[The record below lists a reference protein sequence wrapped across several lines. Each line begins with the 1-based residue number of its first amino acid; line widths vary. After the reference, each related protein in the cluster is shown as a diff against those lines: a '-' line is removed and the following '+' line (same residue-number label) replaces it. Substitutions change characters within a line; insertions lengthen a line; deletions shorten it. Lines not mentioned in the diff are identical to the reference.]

1 MIYKG
6 EPTNP
11 SPPLKCPLTMTVFVY
26 VILQTSTQIDAP
38 DHRCHLDVPEMT
50 VSCKRRS
57 DSCSGL
63 WQPQRHLSVVD
74 ADDVANIGLVFR
86 MQKHAKDKVIE
97 YISSGLQ
104 SSPDNAAAFS
114 SENTFCSTA
123 DEPQVTLSVKPAVES
138 QKTKVRDSKLMLAW
152 NGDRKAFRERS
163 SSSQSDTS
171 GVPRSYSSSSALSV
185 AAGSLPAGSSVQQ
198 KSSSALNNQT
208 EVVSVQSESRPV
220 LQSADGSV
228 KGQAGVTGQKAQASV
243 STVNAGIASRDAGK
257 TDGRAVRKNCLA
269 ANGGGNTRFSA
280 RQLPRSQSGTLTE
293 ICKAKNML
301 NETVVMEDKQA
312 RSAVSSLP
320 VAPSCDP
327 AAVDAASH
335 RGASNAVTSKLLQPR
350 HSSSNATNSK
360 CASSKLGTSGVAA
373 ELKSRE
379 IRRSTSRISST
390 SQRSSQLS
398 KASSLTHISAQ
409 PTKSKAAAS
418 ALDNSRLRIP
428 KPSGKF
434 LVLVHGQV
442 TIIFVVSVG
451 LFVCLCRVSLSRL

>member
-1 MIYKG
+1 
-6 EPTNP
+6 
-11 SPPLKCPLTMTVFVY
+11 MTVLVY
-26 VILQTSTQIDAP
+26 VVLQISTQIDAP
-38 DHRCHLDVPEMT
+38 DHRRHLDVPQMT

-63 WQPQRHLSVVD
+63 WQPQRHLSAVD

-220 LQSADGSV
+220 LQSADGSG
-228 KGQAGVTGQKAQASV
+228 KGQAGVAGQKAQALV
-243 STVNAGIASRDAGK
+243 STVNAGMASRDAGK
-257 TDGRAVRKNCLA
+257 TDGRAVRKNCQA

-293 ICKAKNML
+293 ICEAKNTL
-301 NETVVMEDKQA
+301 NETVVLEDNQA
-312 RSAVSSLP
+312 TSTVSSLP

-327 AAVDAASH
+327 VVDAASH
-335 RGASNAVTSKLLQPR
+335 RGASNTVTSKLLQPR

-390 SQRSSQLS
+390 SQRSSKLS

-409 PTKSKAAAS
+409 PTKSKAAPS

-442 TIIFVVSVG
+442 TIIFVVSVC